1 MVAQLGDMNC
11 IFRYFIN
18 EPVFI
23 SDSAGPVAGNSV
35 FKWFRFSNT
44 LKWISFRFFDEGVDT
59 MKNLFI
65 GFLPKEIIIPG
76 VVRKDELH
84 SISSFSVPLS
94 FSSWEIDSIKRL
106 VFFGDRKR

>member
-1 MVAQLGDMNC
+1 MVAQLGDINC
-11 IFRYFIN
+11 ISRYFIN

-23 SDSAGPVAGNSV
+23 SDSSGPVAGKGM
-35 FKWFRFSNT
+35 FKRLRFSNT
-44 LKWISFRFFDEGVDT
+44 LKWISFRFFDEGIDT
-59 MKNLFI
+59 TKNLFI

-84 SISSFSVPLS
+84 SKSSFSVPLS
-94 FSSWEIDSIKRL
+94 FSSWAIDSIKRL

>member
-23 SDSAGPVAGNSV
+23 SDSSGPVAGKSM

-44 LKWISFRFFDEGVDT
+44 LKWISFRFFDEGIDT
-59 MKNLFI
+59 TKNLFI
-65 GFLPKEIIIPG
+65 GFLPKEIIIPR

-84 SISSFSVPLS
+84 SETFA
-94 FSSWEIDSIKRL
+94 
-106 VFFGDRKR
+106 

>member
-11 IFRYFIN
+11 TSRYFID

-23 SDSAGPVAGNSV
+23 SDSSGPVAGKSM
-35 FKWFRFSNT
+35 FEWFRFSNT
-44 LKWISFRFFDEGVDT
+44 LKWISFRFFDEGIAT
-59 MKNLFI
+59 TKNLFI
-65 GFLPKEIIIPG
+65 GFLPKETIIPG

-84 SISSFSVPLS
+84 SKSSLSVPLS
-94 FSSWEIDSIKRL
+94 FPSWATDSIKRL

>member
-23 SDSAGPVAGNSV
+23 SDSSGPIAGKSM

-44 LKWISFRFFDEGVDT
+44 LKWISSRFFDEGIDT
-59 MKNLFI
+59 TKNLFI
-65 GFLPKEIIIPG
+65 GFLPEEVITPG
-76 VVRKDELH
+76 MIRKDGLH
-84 SISSFSVPLS
+84 SKSSLSVPLS
-94 FSSWEIDSIKRL
+94 FSSWAIDSIKRL

>member
-1 MVAQLGDMNC
+1 MVAQLGDVNC

-23 SDSAGPVAGNSV
+23 SDSSGPVAGKSM

-44 LKWISFRFFDEGVDT
+44 LKWISFRFLDEGIDAP
-59 MKNLFI
+59 KNLFI
-65 GFLPKEIIIPG
+65 GFLPKDIIIPG

-84 SISSFSVPLS
+84 SKSSFSVPLS
-94 FSSWEIDSIKRL
+94 FSSWAIDSIKRL
-106 VFFGDRKR
+106 VFFGDLKR

>member
-1 MVAQLGDMNC
+1 M
-11 IFRYFIN
+11 
-18 EPVFI
+18 
-23 SDSAGPVAGNSV
+23 

-44 LKWISFRFFDEGVDT
+44 LKWISFRFFYEGIDT
-59 MKNLFI
+59 TKKLFI

-84 SISSFSVPLS
+84 SKSSLSVPLS
-94 FSSWEIDSIKRL
+94 FSSWATDSIKRL